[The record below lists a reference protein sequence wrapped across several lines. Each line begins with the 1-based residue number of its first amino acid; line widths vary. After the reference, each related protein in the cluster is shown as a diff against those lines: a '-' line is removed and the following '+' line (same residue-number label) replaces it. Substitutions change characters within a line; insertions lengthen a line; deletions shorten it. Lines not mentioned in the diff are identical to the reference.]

1 MLWDRVRR
9 FHLKCGAFLIVRIFL
24 VYTLA
29 FVFLLSFA
37 LCASA
42 IRRALPYASR
52 LAVAVPNDRS
62 SHDVPTPQCGGL
74 FLFGAVVLSAF
85 SACVL
90 HPDWLKPMV
99 GTLLPALAL
108 AVIGWIDD
116 RRGLAVI
123 ARLLAFT
130 CIAIVTTLMVSFS
143 FHFLVV
149 AFVLLVMINITNF
162 MDGIDGMV
170 VVEFVPMLA
179 MFAVLAALGFFGEVL
194 GALAIALA
202 GGLLGFFL
210 FNRPKAKI
218 FLGDSGSLVVGFL
231 GGIFLLECA
240 EYNGWMVAMILPSYF
255 LADAGL
261 TLLRRA
267 LRGERIW
274 KAHREHFY
282 QQAFDSGQSNW
293 SIILRVALC
302 NLWLCA
308 ITYGAMGESVL
319 TLLIACIAGVGLV
332 FLLLVTL
339 ARPTRPVAVS
349 RDNG

>member
-1 MLWDRVRR
+1 M
-9 FHLKCGAFLIVRIFL
+9 

-37 LCASA
+37 LCASV
-42 IRRALPYASR
+42 IRLALPYASR

-62 SHDVPTPQCGGL
+62 SHDVPTPQSGGL
-74 FLFGAVVLSAF
+74 FLFGAVILSAF

-99 GTLLPALAL
+99 GILLPTLAL
-108 AVIGWIDD
+108 SVIGWIDD

-130 CIAIVTTLMVSFS
+130 CIAIVSAFMVPFS
-143 FHFLVV
+143 IHFLVAV
-149 AFVLLVMINITNF
+149 FVLLVMINVTNF

-179 MFAVLAALGFFGEVL
+179 MFAVLAALGLFGKVHGVL
-194 GALAIALA
+194 AVALA

-218 FLGDSGSLVVGFL
+218 FLGDSGSLFVGFL

-240 EYNGWMVAMILPSYF
+240 DYNGWLVTIILPSYF

-282 QQAFDSGQSNW
+282 QLAFDSRQSTW
-293 SIILRVALC
+293 SIIFRVFSC
-302 NLWLCA
+302 NITFCLLAYVTIDAPLPFA
-308 ITYGAMGESVL
+308 IIAIVVSV
-319 TLLIACIAGVGLV
+319 TLIC
-332 FLLLVTL
+332 LLLFSLSRTSPSVKI
-339 ARPTRPVAVS
+339 S
-349 RDNG
+349 RDAG

>member
-1 MLWDRVRR
+1 M
-9 FHLKCGAFLIVRIFL
+9 A
-24 VYTLA
+24 YTLA

-52 LAVAVPNDRS
+52 IAVAVPNDRS
-62 SHDVPTPQCGGL
+62 SHDVQTPQCGGL

-130 CIAIVTTLMVSFS
+130 CIAIVTALMVSFS
-143 FHFLVV
+143 FHFLIV

-179 MFAVLAALGFFGEVL
+179 MFAVLAALGFYGEVL

-231 GGIFLLECA
+231 GGLFLLECA
-240 EYNGWMVAMILPSYF
+240 DRNGWLVALILPTYF

-267 LRGERIW
+267 IRGEKLWR
-274 KAHREHFY
+274 AHREHFY
-282 QQAFDSGQSNW
+282 QLAFDSGQSNW

-302 NLWLCA
+302 NLGLCA
-308 ITYGAMGESVL
+308 FAYIAMGGSTL
-319 TLLIACIAGVGLV
+319 SLLIACVASGALV
-332 FLLLVTL
+332 CLLLFTL
-339 ARPTRPVAVS
+339 ARQTRMAALS
-349 RDNG
+349 RDNAW